1 MLCGNHTA
9 ISPIIFLRG
18 AILLTVLAR
27 VVGQIPACPPQ
38 AALVLS
44 GYEVN
49 GRPHGI
55 SETMVG
61 LGLVGFSLPGHSW
74 ADGEGISCFGY
85 DFTRENTGTT
95 LVTRIAKESTA
106 SLRCIIHCAERERVQ
121 PALNEDALIHT
132 NLHRDGTD
140 ICTILHHI

>member
-1 MLCGNHTA
+1 MLRGYHAA
-9 ISPIIFLRG
+9 IFPVILLRG
-18 AILLTVLAR
+18 AILLTVFTR

-49 GRPHGI
+49 GRPHGVG
-55 SETMVG
+55 EAMVG

-85 DFTRENTGTT
+85 DFTRENTGST
-95 LVTRIAKESTA
+95 LVTRIANESIA
-106 SLRCIIHCAERERVQ
+106 SLRCIIHCAERESS
-121 PALNEDALIHT
+121 
-132 NLHRDGTD
+132 GTK
-140 ICTILHHI
+140 